1 MDIPSRR
8 LFITLSLNLYF
19 GKTSEE
25 MNMSPSVI
33 SLTVQRLE
41 DQLKRPLWVRD
52 NISAQPTEEGQM
64 FLDYAQET
72 VE

>member
-8 LFITLSLNLYF
+8 LFITLLLNLYF